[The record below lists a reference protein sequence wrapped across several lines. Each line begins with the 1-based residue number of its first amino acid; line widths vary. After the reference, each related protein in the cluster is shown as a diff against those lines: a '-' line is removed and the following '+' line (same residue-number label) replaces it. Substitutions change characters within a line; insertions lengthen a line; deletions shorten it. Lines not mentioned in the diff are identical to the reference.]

1 MAMTAKNKFRLA
13 ILCFQLVK
21 YLRTITLEI
30 YGYLWQNDV
39 PSYLILPFIF
49 TLRALSC
56 SDSGGGVGGGDF
68 YLSGIQEIS
77 TGKAGE
83 VGSGLLNKTSFCPRT
98 PPLLKIKPGSL
109 QARVSSLLLKQGA

>member
-13 ILCFQLVK
+13 ILCFQLVN

-56 SDSGGGVGGGDF
+56 SDSGGGGGGG
-68 YLSGIQEIS
+68 GISILQVYKKYPQERLVRW
-77 TGKAGE
+77 E
-83 VGSGLLNKTSFCPRT
+83 VGSLTRLVFVQEPLPR
-98 PPLLKIKPGSL
+98 
-109 QARVSSLLLKQGA
+109 